1 MTTELYGVRIV
12 ATHVALDVADLEET
26 KRYLEASG
34 IQKLRE
40 LRRGDVQVVWYPGL
54 ELRQAKLD
62 GTPGVVQHVAW
73 EVDDIVS
80 AMREMKANGVVFDT
94 EGPNLLDAKL
104 LDRADRVEYAFF
116 TTPVGLRGEIVQVT
130 PAS

>member
-1 MTTELYGVRIV
+1 MNIV
-12 ATHVALDVADLEET
+12 ATHVALEVADLEAT

-54 ELRQAKLD
+54 ELRQAKPD

-73 EVDDIVS
+73 EVDDIGA
-80 AMREMKANGVVFDT
+80 AMQELKAQGVTFESETHNVVDQS
-94 EGPNLLDAKL
+94 L
-104 LDRADRVEYAFF
+104 LDRGDKVEYAFF

-130 PAS
+130 PASK

>member
-1 MTTELYGVRIV
+1 MNIV
-12 ATHVALDVADLEET
+12 ATHVAVEVADLEAT
-26 KRYLEASG
+26 KKYLEASG

-54 ELRQAKLD
+54 ELRQAKPD

-73 EVDDIVS
+73 EVDDIAS
-80 AMREMKANGVVFDT
+80 AMSELKATGVVFDT
-94 EGPNLLDAKL
+94 EGPNLLEVTL
-104 LDRADRVEYAFF
+104 LDRADKVQYAFF

-130 PAS
+130 PESQSN